1 MNLKNIFNS
10 ERLKLQKAF
19 TLSEVLTYTLIFS
32 LFTIL
37 TIYTFLMINKT
48 YRVLLAKNNE
58 LISLQKATMTLTLN
72 IVSNPPRDGVT
83 PAYTLIMS
91 SPWRISSS
99 ASRRVKL
106 IEVRGFNNNNPVYVE
121 KFLYFEGTPLA
132 APFNDGRICL
142 EVRQGSIILERR
154 ILIKN
159 IEDCRFQVM
168 QNGIIQSSTST
179 DVNGDSVLAVLYIQE
194 TKYNKKLVS
203 SFIVSG
209 Q

>member
-48 YRVLLAKNNE
+48 YKVLLAKNNE

>member
-179 DVNGDSVLAVLYIQE
+179 DVNGDSVLAV
-194 TKYNKKLVS
+194 
-203 SFIVSG
+203 
-209 Q
+209 